1 VSRYTTWLR
10 EVLDPSPEPAI
21 VKQTANAMAS
31 FVDFATG
38 CGTFSQKQLM
48 RRLGMKDPAAVRKR
62 IRAVIESGLIVI
74 IEKGRR
80 FLGATR
86 YGLAVPGGRT
96 DTRGELADFE
106 SGTGPDPLLTEESPG
121 LDLFDEQDQEVVSGG
136 SGPAPLSTAD
146 PTELKTTTPLS
157 PLIADQGGGG
167 GEDPHLG
174 ETTPRPA
181 APSAP
186 VNAPDAEAIALL
198 AAVAK
203 AWRRPVPA
211 TRHLAAALAAT
222 RAERVVWP
230 AAALVRH
237 LADDPPP
244 DLRRPSGLLAYRLGE
259 LPAGPGA
266 CELPCCERW
275 RRDADAAA
283 AREQRH
289 PGRIDDHGPSACPEH
304 DGRTRYLPTGRCEQC
319 LLTEH
324 PELAEPAPEVTG
336 LPVRA
341 ETTVMIEQIR
351 RGLSRR
357 LSPTGGRR

>member
-48 RRLGMKDPAAVRKR
+48 RRLGMKDPTAVRER

-86 YGLAVPGGRT
+86 YGLAVPGDQA
-96 DTRGELADFE
+96 DTRGEPADFE
-106 SGTGPDPLLTEESPG
+106 SRAGPDPLLTEEDPE
-121 LDLFDEQDQEVVSGG
+121 LDLFDEQDRGLVSSG

-174 ETTPRPA
+174 ETTPQPA
-181 APSAP
+181 APVS
-186 VNAPDAEAIALL
+186 APDADATALL
-198 AAVAK
+198 AAVAE

-211 TRHLAAALAAT
+211 TRHLTAALAAT
-222 RAERVVWP
+222 RAERATWP
-230 AAALVRH
+230 ADALVRH

-244 DLRRPSGLLAYRLGE
+244 DLKRPSGLLAYRLGE

-275 RRDADAAA
+275 RREADAAA
-283 AREQRH
+283 TAARTGREQDRLDDPDRPRRTTPKPARCPTH
-289 PGRIDDHGPSACPEH
+289 HTEIFSGQTCGGCRADEIDERRMQADKHAFAGA
-304 DGRTRYLPTGRCEQC
+304 
-319 LLTEH
+319 
-324 PELAEPAPEVTG
+324 AP
-336 LPVRA
+336 
-341 ETTVMIEQIR
+341 
-351 RGLSRR
+351 
-357 LSPTGGRR
+357 